1 MTLCGAP
8 PSSWQPCSI
17 HQSVGREDARRELQG
32 SLDLLCNCLGL
43 LINIAERA
51 HSEEHAVRERGAP
64 QAADDL
70 PEGLQETVSLVLK
83 LKR

>member
-1 MTLCGAP
+1 M
-8 PSSWQPCSI
+8 
-17 HQSVGREDARRELQG
+17 EDAKRELQS

-51 HSEEHAVRERGAP
+51 HLEEHAALEWAAP

-70 PEGLQETVSLVLK
+70 PEGLQETVSLVLT
-83 LKR
+83 LKRLD